1 MAKDIRV
8 AIRLDTADFDRG
20 IRNARSSVQGLTS
33 DISGLASVVG
43 LGLGAREIIQYTATW
58 QNLQNK
64 IRAVFETT
72 NEQVRAFEDIKSI
85 ASETRSSLQDV
96 ADLYTKVKISGDA
109 LKLTQSEIAQVTET
123 FTKALK
129 ASGAGAAQASA
140 AILQFG
146 QALASGKLSGDEFRS
161 LMENAPVFMRAL
173 SQALNV
179 PIGDLKKLASEGAIT
194 SEVILAATQEMADG
208 IDSKFA
214 QTVPTITDSFTQM
227 QNTIIETFGRMEE
240 STGALNKIFTFVGNN
255 IITILKVIGTLMLI
269 TFGASVIRSVGII
282 ATAFAGLIKT
292 FQTLR
297 TVIMGAAA
305 AQAFMTGMTGVG
317 LAAIAAS
324 VAAVGAAYYAMDQ
337 LFDQGDAKIQENNA
351 NYVALTKNME
361 ENAATSRQSAAEALA
376 AGKARAQAEKDA
388 TKAAREAAAEARR
401 IARERER
408 DLEKARDQ
416 LKDIKELIRASKE
429 QNELD
434 LRRLMLSK
442 EEADLQ
448 QILLDIEKERRRQ
461 LTEVAK
467 LERLTPEE
475 RLAQE
480 KEINGLFDQRLQTAK
495 DLAKQ
500 TIEGG
505 MVAETNRTI
514 RAIQAETGAFKQS
527 IGLRRLLNEEFN
539 AFDKKLLE
547 EKIILDENAYKQ
559 REALEAEFLERKKF
573 LETTGQTDALQRETT
588 LHNLRLQNIQTLTD
602 AQRQA
607 ITERIAAEKAFAERQ
622 YASQIGVQEAFASGW
637 ASAYGQYFEN
647 LRIIV
652 DDQASYAKRIFNTLT
667 DGFTNSI
674 MKFVETGKLS
684 FKDLFKSLMAEIIKM
699 QVNKLFLSIFGKGG
713 PMGSLFAGLFANG
726 GTIPAG
732 KYGIAGEAGPELIRG
747 PANVISTKDTAA
759 ILGNSS
765 DAPATTMVNYTINA
779 TDARSFK
786 ELVASDPAFIYNVT
800 RLGARKIPR

>member
-72 NEQVRAFEDIKSI
+72 NEQVTAFGNIRNI

-129 ASGAGAAQASA
+129 ASGAGAAQSSA

-282 ATAFAGLIKT
+282 AAAFAGLIKT

-337 LFDQGDAKIQENNA
+337 LFDQGDAKIQENNT
-351 NYVALTKNME
+351 NYETLTKTME
-361 ENAATSRQSAAEALA
+361 ENAAVSRKSAAEALK
-376 AGKARAQAEKDA
+376 AGQARAQAEKDA

-408 DLEKARDQ
+408 DLERARDQ
-416 LKDIKELIRASKE
+416 LINIKEQTQSM
-429 QNELD
+429 QDQYNLD
-434 LRRLMLSK
+434 VKRLFLTS

-448 QILLDIEKERRRQ
+448 QKLLDLEKERRRQ
-461 LTEVAK
+461 IAEIDK

-475 RLAQE
+475 RAAQE
-480 KEINGLFDQRLQTAK
+480 EKINGIFDERIG
-495 DLAKQ
+495 LAKKIGDSMMELRAGLDYTAQ
-500 TIEGG
+500 LR
-505 MVAETNRTI
+505 NI
-514 RAIQAETGAFKQS
+514 RAESEAFAVDLET
-527 IGLRRLLNEEFN
+527 R
-539 AFDKKLLE
+539 KKLLTE
-547 EKIILDENAYKQ
+547 FNSFRIQQITETG
-559 REALEAEFLERKKF
+559 RVEAEFARQRELLERQSA
-573 LETTGQTDALQRETT
+573 ERIAVMRAVGDEDAIAREQTNLART
-588 LHNLRLQNIQTLTD
+588 LNNLRLVRDEQIK
-602 AQRQA
+602 A
-607 ITERIAAEKAFAERQ
+607 IDERITKEKAFAESQ
-622 YASQIGVQEAFASGW
+622 YASQLTVQEAFSRGW
-637 ASAYGQYFEN
+637 AQAYGQYFEN

-667 DGFTNSI
+667 EGFTNSI

-684 FKDLFKSLMAEIIKM
+684 FKDLFKSLMMEIIKM